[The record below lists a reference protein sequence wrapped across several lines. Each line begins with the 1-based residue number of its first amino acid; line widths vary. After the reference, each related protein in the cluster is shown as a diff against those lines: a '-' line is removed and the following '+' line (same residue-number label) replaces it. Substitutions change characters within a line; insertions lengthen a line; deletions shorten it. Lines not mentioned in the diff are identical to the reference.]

1 MKNKKN
7 SPSNYLHVGKRRK
20 QLNQARHFCATNYSE
35 GQGESKRKS
44 FRVILCSSVE
54 ALQATPYG
62 GRLLVFFTS
71 WKTLTTEQFSI
82 DWPTPFRLQSPTRS
96 SLIFS
101 PSCWAVK
108 SLHFLCWGSFYIPT
122 TLQLPCSCWE
132 KDLSPCF
139 GYMHNLLQQHQG
151 N

>member
-1 MKNKKN
+1 MHGGCDKTPTNLCSKGFFILFFFLTPINLNPKNKRSKIHEKQKN

-44 FRVILCSSVE
+44 FRVALRSVVE

-71 WKTLTTEQFSI
+71 WKTLTSEQFSI
-82 DWPTPFRLQSPTRS
+82 DWPTPFRLQSPTQS

-101 PSCWAVK
+101 PSC
-108 SLHFLCWGSFYIPT
+108 
-122 TLQLPCSCWE
+122 
-132 KDLSPCF
+132 
-139 GYMHNLLQQHQG
+139 
-151 N
+151 